1 MDVVIECLILRE
13 GRQGIDVVQ
22 DEVENQLYKVSLINI
37 ILKFKMYCKI
47 FFLKLNI
54 YVKIKI
60 DK

>member
-13 GRQGIDVVQ
+13 GCQGIDVVQ

-47 FFLKLNI
+47 FFLKFLC
-54 YVKIKI
+54 
-60 DK
+60 

>member
-37 ILKFKMYCKI
+37 ILKFKMYFKI
-47 FFLKLNI
+47 FFLKFNI

>member
-47 FFLKLNI
+47 FFLKFLC
-54 YVKIKI
+54 
-60 DK
+60 

>member
-22 DEVENQLYKVSLINI
+22 DEVENQLYKVSLIDI

-47 FFLKLNI
+47 FFLKFNI